1 MLILKQELCEFLNRM
16 SLRTFAYMNE
26 LDYPNL
32 LLELEHQDITLPTTY
47 QLQRSIQF
55 PQYQPPSHQVS
66 NQFINLRDEAE
77 SDNNDE
83 KLRFFTILSCQPAQ

>member
-32 LLELEHQDITLPTTY
+32 LLELEHQDITP
-47 QLQRSIQF
+47 
-55 PQYQPPSHQVS
+55 VS
-66 NQFINLRDEAE
+66 YTHL
-77 SDNNDE
+77 
-83 KLRFFTILSCQPAQ
+83 